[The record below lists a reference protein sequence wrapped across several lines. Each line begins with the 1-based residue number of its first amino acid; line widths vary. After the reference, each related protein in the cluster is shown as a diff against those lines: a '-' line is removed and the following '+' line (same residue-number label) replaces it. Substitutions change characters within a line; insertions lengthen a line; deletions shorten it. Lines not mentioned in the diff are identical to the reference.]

1 MDSRRL
7 SQMFILVG
15 AVVASAAAGRAEA
28 QSASGRM
35 AIGATVI
42 GCQWASTAPTSTTT
56 ARPRSPQSTLAVSTV
71 CAGTAPTQILTDEG
85 TDRAPERHS
94 PQASATSGGR
104 AADAG
109 EPVSYVTFV
118 Y

>member
-1 MDSRRL
+1 ML
-7 SQMFILVG
+7 ILG
-15 AVVASAAAGRAEA
+15 SAVAAFAAAGRAEA

-42 GCQWASTAPTSTTT
+42 GCEWARAAPTSTAT
-56 ARPRSPQSTLAVSTV
+56 ARPRLPQPTPAAPTV
-71 CAGTAPTQILTDEG
+71 CAGTAPTQILTDEE
-85 TDRAPERHS
+85 DERARERPS
-94 PQASATSGGR
+94 PQTTATSAGR

-109 EPVSYVTFV
+109 ERIPYVTFV